1 MSTQPNHPP
10 ETWDVLVGRV
20 KDRWDRA
27 LVRIISF
34 SDVPDRF
41 AKNAQICLVK
51 GESREIFTIE
61 VSNFKAG
68 YFVCGLGL
76 TSSEQADALI
86 GSQAFVHRC
95 MRPELPEG
103 QFYPDEYIGMK
114 VETEDGEDL
123 GEVEEVLETPNH
135 DVYATPLALI
145 PAVPQ
150 FVVSVSK
157 ADRKIIVRSVEGL
170 KIGE

>member
-1 MSTQPNHPP
+1 MSTQPNFPP
-10 ETWDVLVGRV
+10 QTWDVLVGRV

-27 LVRIISF
+27 LVRIIPF
-34 SDVPDRF
+34 SDVPGRF

-51 GESREIFTIE
+51 GESRELFTIE

-86 GSQAFVHRC
+86 GSEAFVHRS

-103 QFYPDEYIGMK
+103 EFYPDELIGMK
-114 VETEDGEDL
+114 VETEQGEDL
-123 GEVEEVLETPNH
+123 GEVEEVMETPH
-135 DVYATPLALI
+135 YDIYATATAMI
-145 PAVPQ
+145 PAVPE
-150 FVVSVSK
+150 FIVSK
-157 ADRKIIVRSVEGL
+157 DKTSGKIIVRSVEGL
-170 KIGE
+170 KTSE